1 MEVILLERV
10 EKLGQMGE
18 VVRVKDGFARNF
30 LLPRKKALRATDA
43 NRKRFENDRADLEL
57 HNLQMKSEA
66 EQIAT
71 RMAGV
76 AVIVVR
82 QAGDTGQL
90 YGSVSNRDVSE
101 ALIEAGYKV
110 DRRQVVLDTPI
121 KTLGVHAV
129 RVNLHPEVAIM
140 VGVNVARSAAEAQ
153 AQASS
158 GVAFVEKDLE
168 VEEDDDENTE
178 D

>member
-43 NRKRFENDRADLEL
+43 NRKRFENERADLEL
-57 HNLQMKSEA
+57 HNLQLKSEA
-66 EQIAT
+66 EQIAK

-76 AVIVVR
+76 SVIVVR

-129 RVNLHPEVAIM
+129 RVNLHPEVAIT

-168 VEEDDDENTE
+168 VEEDEDENTE

>member
-43 NRKRFENDRADLEL
+43 NRKRFENERADLEL

-168 VEEDDDENTE
+168 VEEDEDENTE

>member
-168 VEEDDDENTE
+168 VEEDEDENTE

>member
-1 MEVILLERV
+1 MEIILLERV

-30 LLPRKKALRATDA
+30 LLPRKKALRATEA
-43 NRKRFENDRADLEL
+43 NRKRFENERADLEL
-57 HNLQMKSEA
+57 HNLKLKSEA
-66 EQIAT
+66 EQIAK

-76 AVIVVR
+76 SVIVVR

-121 KTLGVHAV
+121 KALGIHAV
-129 RVNLHPEVAIM
+129 RVNLHPEVAIT
-140 VGVNVARSAAEAQ
+140 VSVNVARSAAE

-168 VEEDDDENTE
+168 VEEDEDESAE

>member
-1 MEVILLERV
+1 M
-10 EKLGQMGE
+10 KH
-18 VVRVKDGFARNF
+18 
-30 LLPRKKALRATDA
+30 RKKALRATDA
-43 NRKRFENDRADLEL
+43 NRKRFENERADLEL
-57 HNLQMKSEA
+57 HNLQLKSEA
-66 EQIAT
+66 EQIAK
-71 RMAGV
+71 RMTGV
-76 AVIVVR
+76 SVVVVR

-129 RVNLHPEVAIM
+129 RVNLHPEVAIT

-168 VEEDDDENTE
+168 VEEDDDEDAE

>member
-43 NRKRFENDRADLEL
+43 NRKRFENERADLEL
-57 HNLQMKSEA
+57 HNLQLKSEA
-66 EQIAT
+66 EQIAK
-71 RMAGV
+71 RMTGV
-76 AVIVVR
+76 SVVVVR

-140 VGVNVARSAAEAQ
+140 VGVTVARSAAEAQ

-168 VEEDDDENTE
+168 VEEDDDEDAE

>member
-43 NRKRFENDRADLEL
+43 NRKRFENERADLEL
-57 HNLQMKSEA
+57 HNLQLKSEA
-66 EQIAT
+66 EQIAK
-71 RMAGV
+71 RMVGV

-129 RVNLHPEVAIM
+129 RVNLHPEVAIT

-168 VEEDDDENTE
+168 VEEDDDETAE

>member
-43 NRKRFENDRADLEL
+43 NRKRFENERADLEL
-57 HNLQMKSEA
+57 HNLQLKSEA
-66 EQIAT
+66 EQIAK

-76 AVIVVR
+76 SVIVVR

-168 VEEDDDENTE
+168 VEEDEDENTE

>member
-1 MEVILLERV
+1 MEIILLERV

-30 LLPRKKALRATDA
+30 LLPRKKALRATEA
-43 NRKRFENDRADLEL
+43 NRKRFENERADLEL
-57 HNLQMKSEA
+57 HNLQLKSEA
-66 EQIAT
+66 EQIAK

-76 AVIVVR
+76 TVIVVR

-101 ALIEAGYKV
+101 ALIEGGYKV

-121 KTLGVHAV
+121 KTLGVHGV
-129 RVNLHPEVAIM
+129 RVNLHPDVAIT
-140 VGVNVARSAAEAQ
+140 VSVNVARSAAEAQ

-168 VEEDDDENTE
+168 VEEDEDEDAE